1 MRNSYFKDN
10 NELKDF
16 ATTKKI
22 LSNNNYRF
30 KNKFNFTIFIIPKNV
45 LNRNFESLLKII
57 WTQFLKLRAIIS
69 RKKLKFNT

>member
-57 WTQFLKLRAIIS
+57 
-69 RKKLKFNT
+69 

>member
-1 MRNSYFKDN
+1 MRNSYFKVN

-30 KNKFNFTIFIIPKNV
+30 KYKFNFTIFIKPMNV
-45 LNRNFESLLKII
+45 LNRNFENLLEVI
-57 WTQFLKLRAIIS
+57 
-69 RKKLKFNT
+69 